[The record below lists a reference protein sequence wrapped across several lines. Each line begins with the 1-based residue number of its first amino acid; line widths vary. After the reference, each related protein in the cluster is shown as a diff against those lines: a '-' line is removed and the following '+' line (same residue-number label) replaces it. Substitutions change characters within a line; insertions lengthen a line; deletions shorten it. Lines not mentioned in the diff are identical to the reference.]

1 MRTSGTAHSFRVWY
15 ILIVETNEVSDLKT
29 NRYGWLVLSVTSLG
43 VLLTMLNIGTL
54 NVALPVVAKHF
65 HADATTGNWILLSYM
80 LFSTVFILMFGRLAD
95 LFGRRRL
102 YLVGLSVFTGV
113 SLLLGIAPNI
123 WVFLFLRVIQAAG
136 GAIIIT
142 NTTPLLTDA
151 FPEQTLSKG
160 LGINVLV
167 ASAAQLA
174 GPVVGGFFAA
184 NLSWSWVF
192 WFNVPFG
199 IIGIVWAAI
208 TLRGIPSKGTREK
221 FDVSGNILVLF
232 ALAGCIYSLSEGGT
246 MGWLSP
252 SVLIGWGIFLVATP
266 IFLWVEWKSTSP
278 LMNLRLFGQRRYAAA
293 YVATF
298 FNSFARTGVVLLIAL
313 YEQTINHNT
322 PFAAGVAVLPV
333 TVGMIVLSPVAGSLS
348 SRFDARVLSS
358 TGLVLSGIGILS
370 LFVALDTPSGRIVD
384 AIGMFL
390 VGAGSALFMTP
401 NTSSI
406 MMSVHTNQRG
416 SANGLRSMLQNMG
429 QVMSTALSL
438 MLVTAALPRQLQASV
453 YAGQDAGLSA
463 MNIMSV
469 VNGFKVAL
477 LAMFIATIFAI
488 VTSLVRGPKLEA
500 ARMSNV

>member
-1 MRTSGTAHSFRVWY
+1 
-15 ILIVETNEVSDLKT
+15 
-29 NRYGWLVLSVTSLG
+29 
-43 VLLTMLNIGTL
+43 
-54 NVALPVVAKHF
+54 
-65 HADATTGNWILLSYM
+65 
-80 LFSTVFILMFGRLAD
+80 
-95 LFGRRRL
+95 
-102 YLVGLSVFTGV
+102 
-113 SLLLGIAPNI
+113 
-123 WVFLFLRVIQAAG
+123 
-136 GAIIIT
+136 
-142 NTTPLLTDA
+142 
-151 FPEQTLSKG
+151 
-160 LGINVLV
+160 
-167 ASAAQLA
+167 
-174 GPVVGGFFAA
+174 
-184 NLSWSWVF
+184 
-192 WFNVPFG
+192 
-199 IIGIVWAAI
+199 
-208 TLRGIPSKGTREK
+208 
-221 FDVSGNILVLF
+221 
-232 ALAGCIYSLSEGGT
+232 

-278 LMNLRLFGQRRYAAA
+278 LMNLHLFGQRRYAAA